1 MRRKKIEFFCEVN
14 GNKNELHKY
23 RKKKYNNTQKYM
35 VSREGGINVLLF
47 NSEWYYNDA
56 QCIIRKDGFDI
67 VKVHF
72 ERPNDDGFDFLDMT
86 LPGEIVYKSFG
97 FSEDEILKLKRY
109 AKNNSSLIWDFDSER
124 RRRKCLKRCL
134 IS

>member
-1 MRRKKIEFFCEVN
+1 MENMRQCTSYRRVCMRRKKIEFFCEVN

-56 QCIIRKDGFDI
+56 P
-67 VKVHF
+67 VSYTH
-72 ERPNDDGFDFLDMT
+72 LT
-86 LPGEIVYKSFG
+86 LPT
-97 FSEDEILKLKRY
+97 
-109 AKNNSSLIWDFDSER
+109 N
-124 RRRKCLKRCL
+124 
-134 IS
+134 